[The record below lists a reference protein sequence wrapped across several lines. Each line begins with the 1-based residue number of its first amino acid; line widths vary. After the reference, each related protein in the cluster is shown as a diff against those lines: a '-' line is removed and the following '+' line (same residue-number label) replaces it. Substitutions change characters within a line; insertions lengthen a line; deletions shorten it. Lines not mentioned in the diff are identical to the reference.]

1 MSTSVST
8 DTKKSVF
15 AEYKKTVGGVLGI
28 LIALAIVAQPLP
40 SGLSAAGLQ
49 AVAILCW
56 AVIYWVFDVFPDYV
70 VGLGMSALFVITKTA
85 PMNVAFAA
93 YSSDAWWLLVAAI
106 GLGAAATKTGLLTRI
121 SLVVLKIFPATYKGQ
136 VMALIGCGTF
146 LGTLI
151 PSTTAKMAIMS
162 PVALSISNALGF
174 EKKSPGATGIFAAC
188 GTGFNLS
195 SPFLMSSS
203 FLAYVAVSLL
213 PKAEQAQ
220 FTWSFWFLCAATW
233 GVVLLIGC
241 TLSIFYLYRPKGDVK
256 LAPGFINEKLTE
268 LGPFTKEQ
276 KLTLG
281 VALACLA
288 FWMTQSIHNIPA
300 SIVGVAGLC
309 ILLALNVCSRED
321 FRKLIVWDAIVFLGS
336 VTSLGSVF
344 GSLKI
349 DAWLGSLFGPILAP
363 FASNIFLYLA
373 TLSIIVY
380 VLRFFVISVGSAVAV
395 LTLVFAPVSAAQG
408 IDPFIAAFTVYCAGN
423 VWNVFYNSIVW
434 VVAYYAT
441 GGDMVEFKEMRKFSI
456 AYMIISIIGLMAS
469 VPAWRM
475 LGLLK

>member
-1 MSTSVST
+1 MMTSVSPSSVP
-8 DTKKSVF
+8 KKSFF
-15 AEYKKTVGGVLGI
+15 AENKKTIGGILGI
-28 LIALAIVAQPLP
+28 IIAVAIATQPLP
-40 SGLSAAGLQ
+40 SGLSAAGLK

-70 VGLGMSALFVITKTA
+70 VGLAMSALFVITKTA

-220 FTWSFWFLCAATW
+220 FTWSFWFLCAACSTFDDSRK
-233 GVVLLIGC
+233 VA
-241 TLSIFYLYRPKGDVK
+241 T
-256 LAPGFINEKLTE
+256 APTILV
-268 LGPFTKEQ
+268 PYFTGTR
-276 KLTLG
+276 LVRMRILP
-281 VALACLA
+281 VSC
-288 FWMTQSIHNIPA
+288 SSPA
-300 SIVGVAGLC
+300 S
-309 ILLALNVCSRED
+309 VCP
-321 FRKLIVWDAIVFLGS
+321 VWRIRSSLEFGTISTMFLPI
-336 VTSLGSVF
+336 TSDEGMFSVF
-344 GSLKI
+344 SAALLKI
-349 DAWLGSLFGPILAP
+349 
-363 FASNIFLYLA
+363 
-373 TLSIIVY
+373 
-380 VLRFFVISVGSAVAV
+380 
-395 LTLVFAPVSAAQG
+395 
-408 IDPFIAAFTVYCAGN
+408 
-423 VWNVFYNSIVW
+423 
-434 VVAYYAT
+434 
-441 GGDMVEFKEMRKFSI
+441 SI
-456 AYMIISIIGLMAS
+456 APWASTAIIPS
-469 VPAWRM
+469 
-475 LGLLK
+475 

>member
-1 MSTSVST
+1 MSNTSASISTST
-8 DTKKSVF
+8 PIWKNKKVI
-15 AEYKKTVGGVLGI
+15 GGILGI
-28 LIALAIVAQPLP
+28 IIALGIALQAPP
-40 SGLSAAGLQ
+40 SGLSPQGLK

-70 VGLGMSALFVITKTA
+70 VGMAMSALFVITKAA

-93 YSSDAWWLLVAAI
+93 YSTDAWWLLVAAI
-106 GLGAAATKTGLLTRI
+106 GLGVAATQTGLLTRI
-121 SLVVLKIFPATYKGQ
+121 SLIVLKIFPATYHGQ

-151 PSTTAKMAIMS
+151 PSTTAKMAVMS

-174 EKKSPGATGIFAAC
+174 KKKSPGATGIFAAC

-233 GVVLLIGC
+233 GIILLIGC
-241 TLSIFYLYRPKGDVK
+241 TAAIFYLYRPEKDVR
-256 LAPGFINEKLTE
+256 LAKGFIDEQLE
-268 LGPFTKEQ
+268 ALGPFTKEQ
-276 KLTLG
+276 KITLI
-281 VALACLA
+281 VALTCLA
-288 FWMTQSIHNIPA
+288 FWMTQSLHKIPA
-300 SIVGVAGLC
+300 SIVALTGLC
-309 ILLALNVCSRED
+309 ILLACNVYERAD
-321 FRKLIVWDAIVFLGS
+321 FRKLIVWDAIMFLGS

-344 GSLKI
+344 GTLKI
-349 DAWLGSLFGPILAP
+349 DAWLASLFGPVLAP
-363 FASNIFLYLA
+363 FASNIFLYIA
-373 TLSIIVY
+373 MLSIIVY

-395 LTLVFAPVSAAQG
+395 LTLVFAPVTAAQG

-434 VVAYYAT
+434 VVGYYAT

-456 AYMIISIIGLMAS
+456 AYMIISIIGLLAS